1 MCRRGPGEEA
11 APNRGEVHEIVPGAN
26 LGEVLRMGP
35 GDEAA
40 ANPGAVVN
48 PVSVD
53 PSTSALKEKR
63 LKLIG
68 EFKVLEGEAVS
79 AANWTPG

>member
-11 APNRGEVHEIVPGAN
+11 AANCGEFLE
-26 LGEVLRMGP
+26 MGLLE
-35 GDEAA
+35 EAA
-40 ANPGAVVN
+40 AQRGAVVD
-48 PVSVD
+48 PDAAD

-68 EFKVLEGEAVS
+68 EFKVLEGKGVS
-79 AANWTPG
+79 AANWTLGKAKSSACE